1 MNAIIDAASWAL
13 LVSGSIFI
21 IIGAIGIIRLPD
33 VFCRM
38 HAAGIID
45 TSGAGLIIGGLIL
58 QTGFTMV
65 AVKLIF
71 IGVFL
76 FFTSPTTTH
85 ALAGA
90 AEFGIGIPGT
100 GKKKSNPQEQ
110 EEETEEEKAPQPS
123 KP

>member
-1 MNAIIDAASWAL
+1 MINVIIDAASWAL

-45 TSGAGLIIGGLIL
+45 TSGAGLILAGLIL
-58 QTGFTMV
+58 QAGFTMV
-65 AVKLIF
+65 AVKLVL
-71 IGVFL
+71 IGAFL

-100 GKKKSNPQEQ
+100 GKKKPYPR
-110 EEETEEEKAPQPS
+110 EKEPEREKEPR
-123 KP
+123 P

>member
-1 MNAIIDAASWAL
+1 MNIVIDIASWAL
-13 LVSGSIFI
+13 FISGSVLI

-45 TSGAGLIIGGLIL
+45 TSGAGLIIAGLIL
-58 QTGFTMV
+58 QAGFTLV
-65 AVKLIF
+65 AVKLVL
-71 IGVFL
+71 IGAFL
-76 FFTSPTTTH
+76 FFTNPTTTH

-100 GKKKSNPQEQ
+100 GKKKLKPQSKES
-110 EEETEEEKAPQPS
+110 EKEKEPQPS
-123 KP
+123 KT

>member
-1 MNAIIDAASWAL
+1 MNTIIDVASWAL
-13 LVSGSIFI
+13 LISGSVLI
-21 IIGAIGIIRLPD
+21 IIGAIGIIRMPD

-45 TSGAGLIIGGLIL
+45 TSGAGLVLAGLIL
-58 QTGFTMV
+58 QAGFTQV
-65 AVKLIF
+65 TVKLIL
-71 IGVFL
+71 IGAFL

-100 GKKKSNPQEQ
+100 GKKKSPPQEK
-110 EEETEEEKAPQPS
+110 ETRKEEKEPRPS
-123 KP
+123 KT

>member
-1 MNAIIDAASWAL
+1 MNVIIDIASWAL
-13 LVSGSIFI
+13 LMSGSVLI

-45 TSGAGLIIGGLIL
+45 TSGAGLILAGLTL
-58 QTGFTMV
+58 QAGFSMV
-65 AVKLIF
+65 TVKLVL
-71 IGVFL
+71 IGAFL

-90 AEFGIGIPGT
+90 AEFGIGIPVA
-100 GKKKSNPQEQ
+100 GKKKSPAHEK
-110 EEETEEEKAPQPS
+110 ETQKEEKEPS
-123 KP
+123 QSKT

>member
-1 MNAIIDAASWAL
+1 MNVIIDVASWAL
-13 LVSGSIFI
+13 LMSGSVLI

-45 TSGAGLIIGGLIL
+45 TSGAGLILAGLIL
-58 QTGFTMV
+58 QAGFTLV

-100 GKKKSNPQEQ
+100 GKRNPNPRKK
-110 EEETEEEKAPQPS
+110 ETEEEKEPRPS
-123 KP
+123 KT